1 MIVFD
6 NVCYSYKKG
15 EESLSNI
22 NLKVN
27 EGEVVLVCGPSG
39 CGKST
44 LVRCVNGLIPHFY
57 EGELK
62 GKITVNDIDV
72 SKSTLRQLSKKVGTV
87 FQNPRSQFFNVDTT
101 SELAFGCENFG
112 MSPEDIEE
120 SINRVVNKH
129 DMSALMDRSIFKLS
143 GGEKQKIA
151 CASIAVEPIDI
162 IILDEPS
169 ANLDFKGIC
178 ELQKMI
184 EAWKEEGK
192 TILIAEHRISYLFP
206 YITRAVLMDKGSIK
220 TEFSSEEIRSFSKDE
235 LHDLGL
241 RADDAK
247 DPTNLEDNRKSI
259 IINKQIAGN
268 PQKHKDPQNAKN
280 IPAETNGDFN
290 SELKPD
296 KGYFVLK
303 NMKYSYRGEKPVF
316 DIPEMPV
323 PKGEIIAIVGENGA
337 GKSTFL
343 RCLCG
348 MERRCR
354 AKLIKDGEELN
365 NRKRRRNIYMVMQDV
380 NHQLFTDSVLEEV
393 LISQDKEDKDEALRI
408 LDSLD
413 LKEFADRH
421 PLSLSGGQKQRV
433 AVASAIASGREI
445 ILFDEPTSGLD
456 YYHMLQVSDIL
467 KSLRE
472 NGRTVII
479 VTHDTELIEKACT
492 RTILLK

>member
-1 MIVFD
+1 MINFD
-6 NVCYSYKKG
+6 NVCFSYKKG
-15 EESLSNI
+15 EESLLNI

-27 EGEVVLVCGPSG
+27 DGEVVLVCGPSG

-62 GKITVNDIDV
+62 GQITVNDIDV
-72 SKSTLRQLSKKVGTV
+72 SKSTLRQISKKVGTV

-112 MSPEDIEE
+112 MSPENIEE

-151 CASIAVEPIDI
+151 CASIAVEPIDV

-192 TILIAEHRISYLFP
+192 TILVAEHRISYLFP
-206 YITRAVLMDKGSIK
+206 YITRAVLMEKGSIK
-220 TEFSSEEIRSFSKDE
+220 KEFTSEEIRSLSKDE
-235 LHDLGL
+235 LHALGL
-241 RADDAK
+241 RADDTK
-247 DPTNLEDNRKSI
+247 DPTKLSGE
-259 IINKQIAGN
+259 
-268 PQKHKDPQNAKN
+268 
-280 IPAETNGDFN
+280 
-290 SELKPD
+290 SELKSD

-316 DIPEMPV
+316 DIPEMKI

-354 AKLIKDGEELN
+354 AMLNNDKEELN
-365 NRKRRRNIYMVMQDV
+365 NRKRRRDIYMVMQDV

-433 AVASAIASGREI
+433 AVASAIASGRDI

-467 KSLRE
+467 KNLRE
-472 NGRTVII
+472 KGRTVII

-492 RTILLK
+492 QTFLLK